1 MTITRDNCKIINTR
15 DVYLHD
21 DIIEQINYDCDTKQ
35 LTFLVTKAVMNF
47 TYKICFFD
55 VAGFE
60 ASACDYWGG
69 GGFGIL
75 DFHLEVENCTLLS
88 KLLSKTKNLPVEYE
102 RCRGL
107 RNGKF
112 FEVKFVFFSGDTLR
126 IVEKSIWIEDVL
138 IDETTGW
145 EFS

>member
-60 ASACDYWGG
+60 ASACDYWGVG
-69 GGFGIL
+69 DLGFWISTLKWKTVRSCQNCFQKRKTSQLNMSG
-75 DFHLEVENCTLLS
+75 VEDSEMESFL
-88 KLLSKTKNLPVEYE
+88 KLNLCFFQVIRYALWQNLFGSKT
-102 RCRGL
+102 
-107 RNGKF
+107 F
-112 FEVKFVFFSGDTLR
+112 
-126 IVEKSIWIEDVL
+126 
-138 IDETTGW
+138 
-145 EFS
+145 

>member
-1 MTITRDNCKIINTR
+1 MSRDLKRVLATIG
-15 DVYLHD
+15 
-21 DIIEQINYDCDTKQ
+21 
-35 LTFLVTKAVMNF
+35 AVG
-47 TYKICFFD
+47 D
-55 VAGFE
+55 LGFV
-60 ASACDYWGG
+60 
-69 GGFGIL
+69 

-112 FEVKFVFFSGDTLR
+112 FEVKFVFFSGETLR
-126 IVEKSIWIEDVL
+126 IVAKSIWIEDVL